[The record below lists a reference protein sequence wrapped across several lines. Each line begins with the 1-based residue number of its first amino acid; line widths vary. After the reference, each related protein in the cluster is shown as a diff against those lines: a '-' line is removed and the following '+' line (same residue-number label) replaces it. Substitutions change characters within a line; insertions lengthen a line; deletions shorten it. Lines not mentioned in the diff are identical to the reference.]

1 MNCAELQDGTEIA
14 LLIPDPSCSD
24 GKRTLTV
31 KTTGDLL
38 TILQVNPGRNFRMLR
53 TTCGHLG
60 KYLDLPGDQ
69 IPFDLIEAKKRGFR
83 PFLESRR
90 YTEASVASYVY
101 QQRSLLK
108 AAMRYGWDPDG
119 SPTDAWK
126 PMLELAIQER
136 LTDVVRHFA
145 RTMKSPKGITKESVD
160 QWGEARIREGL
171 LYTTVAHKKNDFWR
185 LLETTGWITTT
196 PVHMLKFVPYG
207 IPLGDMPT
215 KLREDIQAVLRWKQ
229 AEFARN
235 RPKFGKIRAVTANND
250 RLILTQLTSY
260 VVKVAGGSPQ
270 SLPDL
275 VQQDNVEG
283 FIEWAIN
290 ERHIQGRSV
299 QGRLAGILAIVSHH
313 PMFVGKD
320 FAWFKTLLDSIPLED
335 ESEREKRKAL
345 KFVTYDELEAIPAKI
360 RAFREAYEK
369 KRNSSP
375 AKVAELAREELI
387 FRWFLCFPWR
397 QRNLRECLVSGFAP
411 NLFKAQIPPNSTLDK
426 PTWIAE
432 AEAANPA
439 SEFWQIS
446 FAPAGTK
453 THIPVDLLLPR
464 HLVQPLEE
472 YLAEYRPL
480 MLNGKDPGT
489 LFVTARGKRMRS
501 DQVGN
506 VIGRWTTLFAS
517 NRTTPHMV
525 RDSVAYKWLK
535 EHPKDYLTLSKI
547 LWHKNVQTT
556 IRIYGARFNESSG
569 SCAMEAW
576 LDKRPAYQQ

>member
-1 MNCAELQDGTEIA
+1 MNCAQLQSGTEIA
-14 LLIPDPSCSD
+14 LPVPDPSGFD
-24 GKRTLTV
+24 GKRTLPV

-108 AAMRYGWDPDG
+108 AAMQHGWDPDG

-126 PMLELAIQER
+126 PLLELAIQER

-160 QWGEARIREGL
+160 QWGEGRIREGL

-207 IPLGDMPT
+207 IPLEDMPT

-250 RLILTQLTSY
+250 RLIFSQLTSY
-260 VVKVAGGSPQ
+260 VVKVAGASPQ
-270 SLPDL
+270 SLHDL

-299 QGRLAGILAIVSHH
+299 QGRLAGVLAIVSHH

-320 FAWFKTLLDSIPLED
+320 FAWFKALLDSIPLED
-335 ESEREKRKAL
+335 ESEREKRKAI

-360 RAFREAYEK
+360 RAFCEAYEK

-375 AKVAELAREELI
+375 AKIAELVREELI
-387 FRWFLCFPWR
+387 FRWFLVFPWR
-397 QRNLRECLVSGFAP
+397 QRNLRECLVSGSAP

-432 AEAANPA
+432 AEVANPA

-446 FAPAGTK
+446 FSPSGTK

-576 LDKRPAYQQ
+576 LDKRPAYKQ